1 MSTWNDEKT
10 VKVRRYTRTRFDQI
24 EDVIEHWR
32 RPPR

>member
-1 MSTWNDEKT
+1 MSSWNDEKT

-24 EDVIEHWR
+24 EDVIAHRR